1 MKEKIKKINEEI
13 KSGKHVE
20 EIVVVTLILVATIVG
35 FTIYRSRA
43 VFDGTIEKRNA
54 ITIKAGLITFDVT
67 STNNSYDSSSKQ
79 ITVSKSSEIELPL
92 NITNTTPIAAKY
104 KLYYKPISP
113 STLPDGTVIA
123 VSASTE
129 ENYDTGVLE
138 KDADEQ
144 KTVVIR
150 NTGASDITIE
160 LGVDGGYSYNP
171 LDLANGHNQ
180 LSFEKEDE
188 CYGQI

>member
-43 VFDGTIEKRNA
+43 VFDGTVEKRNA

-67 STNNSYDSSSKQ
+67 STNGSYDSSGKQ
-79 ITVSKSSEIELPL
+79 ITVKANQEIELPL
-92 NITNTTPIAAKY
+92 TITNTTPIAAKY

-138 KDADEQ
+138 EDADEE

-150 NTGASDITIE
+150 NQSTRGT
-160 LGVDGGYSYNP
+160 Y
-171 LDLANGHNQ
+171 Q
-180 LSFEKEDE
+180 L
-188 CYGQI
+188 

>member
-67 STNNSYDSSSKQ
+67 SSNNSYNSGTKR
-79 ITVSKSSEIELPL
+79 ITVSKGSEIELPL
-92 NITNTTPIAAKY
+92 TITNKTPIAAKY

-138 KDADEQ
+138 EDADEE

-150 NTGASDITIE
+150 NQSTRGT
-160 LGVDGGYSYNP
+160 Y
-171 LDLANGHNQ
+171 Q
-180 LSFEKEDE
+180 L
-188 CYGQI
+188 